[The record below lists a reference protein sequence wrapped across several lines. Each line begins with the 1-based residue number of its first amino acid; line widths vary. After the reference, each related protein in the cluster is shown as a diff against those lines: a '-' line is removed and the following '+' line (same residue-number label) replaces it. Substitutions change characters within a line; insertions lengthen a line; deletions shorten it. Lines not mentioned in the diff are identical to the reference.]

1 MLDWRNNAQS
11 ETVNAKKKSHA
22 WIRYREL
29 TLNDSLS
36 LVDSNSLCVDLC
48 DGSFPWITGWRTLI
62 SILTMVNQLIIS
74 METDKWWVLICTGIH
89 IQKYAVHGNES
100 DRLCGP
106 AKHTANVSWTNYFI
120 PVLHSSLMTR
130 VLTVLLLLKACGI
143 IWAKRRNM
151 ITPWKDPVQISMFF
165 SILLSPC
172 RRPWKKHLGFF
183 QDALLFCSIE
193 LSHVHRFQLSRLIPL
208 DIDHS
213 DDLNTFILLID
224 PKIDIVVFYPVPMHP
239 LIMPRLLWRQMDS
252 TRHMRKRLHFC
263 LD

>member
-1 MLDWRNNAQS
+1 MPDWRNNAQS

-62 SILTMVNQLIIS
+62 SILIMVNQLIIS
-74 METDKWWVLICTGIH
+74 METDKWWVLICTGNH
-89 IQKYAVHGNES
+89 IQKYAVHGNEIN
-100 DRLCGP
+100 RLSGP

-120 PVLHSSLMTR
+120 PVLHSSLMIR

-151 ITPWKDPVQISMFF
+151 ITPWKDPVQISMVF

-172 RRPWKKHLGFF
+172 LRPWKKHLGFF
-183 QDALLFCSIE
+183 QDALLFTMSSKEKSKSSSC
-193 LSHVHRFQLSRLIPL
+193 
-208 DIDHS
+208 
-213 DDLNTFILLID
+213 
-224 PKIDIVVFYPVPMHP
+224 
-239 LIMPRLLWRQMDS
+239 PRW
-252 TRHMRKRLHFC
+252 
-263 LD
+263 